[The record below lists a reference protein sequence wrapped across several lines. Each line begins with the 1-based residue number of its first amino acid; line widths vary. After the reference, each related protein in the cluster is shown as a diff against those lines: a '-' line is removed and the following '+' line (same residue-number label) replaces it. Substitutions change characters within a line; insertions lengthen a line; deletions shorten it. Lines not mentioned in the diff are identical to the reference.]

1 MINKSSKY
9 DFIVK
14 LFLNNKKNPS
24 IMKNAEKKVPLI
36 AWYCVTGIITWKLY
50 FRF

>member
-1 MINKSSKY
+1 MINKSSKCN

-24 IMKNAEKKVPLI
+24 IMKNAE
-36 AWYCVTGIITWKLY
+36 
-50 FRF
+50 